1 MSLALGEGS
10 GRIVIVGKVES
21 RGFSV
26 PILPIDDRL
35 SYGDPDGT
43 KAKCKTWELI
53 PPVVSN

>member
-21 RGFSV
+21 REFSV